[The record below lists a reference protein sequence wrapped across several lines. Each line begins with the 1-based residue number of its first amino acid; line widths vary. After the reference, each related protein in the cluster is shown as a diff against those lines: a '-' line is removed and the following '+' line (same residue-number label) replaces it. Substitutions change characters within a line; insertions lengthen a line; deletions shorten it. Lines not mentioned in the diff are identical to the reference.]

1 MIDAKIIEDSVN
13 EFGDRLT
20 TMQVVMHRFVLA
32 EFNTHRV
39 FSRNSASSR
48 AIPLEKQLKMV
59 KENPAYPLEWRG
71 EQSGMQSGSAL
82 QNEALIDAEDFWE
95 KSCSNALTTVEL
107 YLQAYPDDI
116 KHLRLHKSWVNRVLE
131 PYMWHTVCVTSTE
144 WDNFFKQ
151 RCSPLAQPE
160 IRAVAEKMRAALE
173 SNIPQKVVYGRYHLP
188 YLSEDE
194 RAYCT
199 EKGLDA
205 RAISAA
211 RCARVSYL
219 TQEGVRDLD
228 KDFALYDRLRNPGD
242 GPPHWSPLEHVA
254 TPVLFP
260 GEELGGNFTGWDQLR
275 HIILRNNNE

>member
-32 EFNTHRV
+32 EFNTHRA

-48 AIPLEKQLKMV
+48 AIPLEKQLQMV
-59 KENPAYPLEWRG
+59 KENPAFPLEWRA
-71 EQSGMQSGSAL
+71 EQSGMQSGK
-82 QNEALIDAEDFWE
+82 E
-95 KSCSNALTTVEL
+95 LTGAKLKT
-107 YLQAYPDDI
+107 A
-116 KHLRLHKSWVNRVLE
+116 KHLWMESLDATVDQIENYISFYGNKEDRLHKSWVNRLLE

-160 IRAVAEKMRAALE
+160 IRVVAEKMRSALE
-173 SNIPQKVVYGRYHLP
+173 NSIPEKIAFGRYHLP
-188 YLSEDE
+188 YVSEE
-194 RAYCT
+194 EKAYCT
-199 EKGLDA
+199 ENGLDA
-205 RAISAA
+205 RATSAA
-211 RCARVSYL
+211 RCARISYL

-228 KDFALYDRLRNPGD
+228 KDFALYDRLCNPGD

-254 TPVLFP
+254 TPVLNP
-260 GEELGGNFTGWDQLR
+260 AEELGGNFKGWDQLR
-275 HIILRNNNE
+275 HILIRNNNE